1 MKTFKLLSSLSKKRK
16 TKIYLVGGYLRD
28 LILERKNKDLDF
40 VLAPLDAKRLS
51 GLTGGLTDF
60 VKEFAKRIN
69 GTFFLLNDRY
79 QTNRVIDKKNG
90 LTYDFTRIRG
100 RSIEEDL
107 KKRDF
112 TINALAL
119 DLEKPVLLK
128 VIDSYKGREDIQ
140 KRVIRIV
147 SERAF
152 SDDPLRLLRSIRFR
166 ALLNFRIER
175 KTERLIIQKAPL
187 LKKVSGERIRE
198 ELFGI
203 LALEDSHR
211 FIRELDKLKLL
222 TQIIPEI
229 EALRK
234 TDQEGFHHL
243 DVWEHSLEA
252 LKHTEEILKNLKK
265 LFPKFYKKINKH
277 LEEEVADKQPRI
289 TLLKLA
295 TLFHDLGKPQTQAI
309 TPEGRMRFIGHEEKG
324 VKMAEEIGKRLRL
337 ARKAIETV
345 KREILYHM
353 RPGNL
358 SGVSELTNRAIF
370 RFFRD
375 CKEEGVETLIL
386 SYGDRLASCG
396 PLATPGM
403 IKRHREVVEEMLGD
417 YYERKSIVKP
427 KKLVNG
433 NEIMKKFN
441 LSPGPKIGKI
451 LEVLSEVQVE
461 GKVKTKKEALEFIKR
476 ALES

>member
-1 MKTFKLLSSLSKKRK
+1 MKTFKLLNSLAKKRK
-16 TKIYLVGGYLRD
+16 EKVYLVGGYLRD
-28 LILERKNKDLDF
+28 LILKRENKDLDF
-40 VLAPLDAKRLS
+40 ILAGR
-51 GLTGGLTDF
+51 LTDF
-60 VKEFAKRIN
+60 VKEFAEKIN

-90 LTYDFTRIRG
+90 LTYDFTKMRG
-100 RSIEEDL
+100 RSIGKDL
-107 KKRDF
+107 RKRDF

-119 DLEKPVLLK
+119 DLERPMLSK
-128 VIDSYKGREDIQ
+128 VIDPGKGREDIR
-140 KRVIRIV
+140 KRIIRMV
-147 SERAF
+147 SKEAF
-152 SDDPLRLLRSIRFR
+152 TDDPLRLLRSIRFR
-166 ALLNFRIER
+166 ALLNFEIEE
-175 KTERLIIQKAPL
+175 KTKKLILEKAPL

-203 LALEDSHR
+203 LALEASHR
-211 FIRELDKLKLL
+211 FIRELDELKLL

-243 DVWEHSLEA
+243 DVWEHSLGA

-277 LEEEVADKQPRI
+277 LKEEVADKQPRI

-324 VKMAEEIGKRLRL
+324 VGMAEEIGKRLRL
-337 ARKAIETV
+337 SRKAIEIV
-345 KREILYHM
+345 KREILHHM

-358 SGVSELTNRAIF
+358 SGVPELTNRAIF

-386 SYGDRLASCG
+386 SYGDRLASRG

-403 IKRHREVVEEMLGD
+403 IKRHREVVEKMLGD
-417 YYERKSIVKP
+417 YYERKFIVKP

-433 NEIMKKFN
+433 NEIMKRFN
-441 LSPGPKIGKI
+441 LSPGPKIGEL
-451 LEVLSEVQVE
+451 LEALSEVQVE
-461 GKVKTKKEALEFIKR
+461 GKVKTKKEAFEFIKR

>member
-1 MKTFKLLSSLSKKRK
+1 MKTFKLLNSLAKERK
-16 TKIYLVGGYLRD
+16 AKIYLVGGYLRD
-28 LILERKNKDLDF
+28 LILERENKDLDF
-40 VLAPLDAKRLS
+40 VLAGRF
-51 GLTGGLTDF
+51 TDF

-90 LTYDFTRIRG
+90 FTYDFTRMRG

-119 DLEKPVLLK
+119 DLEKPVPLK
-128 VIDSYKGREDIQ
+128 VIDPHKGREDIQ
-140 KRVIRIV
+140 KRVIRVI
-147 SERAF
+147 SEEAF
-152 SDDPLRLLRSIRFR
+152 TDDPLRLLRSIRFR
-166 ALLNFRIER
+166 ALLNFKIEKR
-175 KTERLIIQKAPL
+175 TEKLIIQKAPL
-187 LKKVSGERIRE
+187 LKKVSGER
-198 ELFGI
+198 
-203 LALEDSHR
+203 
-211 FIRELDKLKLL
+211 

-243 DVWEHSLEA
+243 DVWEHSLET
-252 LKHTEEILKNLKK
+252 LRHTEEILKDLNK
-265 LFPKFYKKINKH
+265 LFPKFYEKISKH
-277 LEEEVADKQPRI
+277 LKEEIANKQPRI
-289 TLLKLA
+289 TLLKLT

-324 VKMAEEIGKRLRL
+324 VEMAGEIGKRLRL
-337 ARKAIETV
+337 SRKAIETV

-358 SGVSELTNRAIF
+358 SGVPELTNRAIF

-433 NEIMKKFN
+433 NEIMKRFK
-441 LSPGPKIGKI
+441 LSPGPKIGEL
-451 LEVLSEVQVE
+451 LETLSEAQAE
-461 GKVKTKKEALEFIKR
+461 GKVKTKKETFKFIKR

>member
-1 MKTFKLLSSLSKKRK
+1 MRTFKLLNSLANKRK
-16 TKIYLVGGYLRD
+16 AKIYLVGGYLRD
-28 LILERKNKDLDF
+28 LILKRKNKDLDF
-40 VLAPLDAKRLS
+40 VF
-51 GLTGGLTDF
+51 TGELTDF
-60 VKEFAKRIN
+60 VKEFAKEIN

-79 QTNRVIDKKNG
+79 QTNRVINKKDG
-90 LTYDFTRIRG
+90 LTYDFTRMRG

-119 DLEKPVLLK
+119 DLEKPLLLK
-128 VIDSYKGREDIQ
+128 VIDPGKGKEDIQ
-140 KRVIRIV
+140 KRVIRVV

-175 KTERLIIQKAPL
+175 KTEKLIIQKAPQ

-203 LALEDSHR
+203 LALEESHR
-211 FIRELDKLKLL
+211 FIRELDELKLL

-234 TDQEGFHHL
+234 TDQEGFQHL
-243 DVWEHSLEA
+243 DVWKHSLET
-252 LKHTEEILKNLKK
+252 LEHTEKILQDLKR
-265 LFPKFYKKINKH
+265 LFPKFYRKISKH
-277 LEEEVADKQPRI
+277 LKEEVADKQPRI

-324 VKMAEEIGKRLRL
+324 VEMAEEIGKRLRL
-337 ARKAIETV
+337 SRKAIETV
-345 KREILYHM
+345 KREILHHM

-358 SGVSELTNRAIF
+358 SEVPKLTNRAIF

-386 SYGDRLASCG
+386 SYGDRLAACG
-396 PLATPGM
+396 PLATPRM

-417 YYERKSIVKP
+417 YYERKSIIKP
-427 KKLVNG
+427 KRLVNG
-433 NEIMKKFN
+433 NEIMKRFN

-451 LEVLSEVQVE
+451 LEALSEAQAE
-461 GKVKTKKEALEFIKR
+461 GKIKVKKEAFEFIKR